1 MNFATGQ
8 GYNAF
13 VVLSRRD
20 GKPVPFGASVQDK
33 NTNKEVGIVGE
44 AGVTYL
50 LGIKAGAELVAR
62 WDDAGQCSLAKLPEQ
77 DVLTNVAT
85 PAQCL

>member
-1 MNFATGQ
+1 
-8 GYNAF
+8 
-13 VVLSRRD
+13 
-20 GKPVPFGASVQDK
+20 
-33 NTNKEVGIVGE
+33 VGIVGE

-62 WDDAGQCSLAKLPEQ
+62 WDDAGQCSLAKLPEE
-77 DVLTNVAT
+77 DVVTNVAR